1 MDKKGANLQKAREFS
16 ATISQL
22 TFRWRQV
29 RSWPGIYR
37 QIQSES
43 DQAAKRRLE
52 LSLYTSISIV
62 VFDMLFGL
70 LSAILLIYRPHAIF
84 EPIQKAYLYLNNH
97 VLQSVVSWLMGSPA
111 GLQMNRNL
119 VMFLGTISLT
129 VVSYWDAVILFL
141 ITSEY
146 IDVAMR
152 VAVIL
157 AILSFAG
164 VSVLLSAVIDFSSFA
179 FFHIFFVYAGVT
191 RLWHLTVRVIFTFT
205 LLFRGKKYNILK
217 LRVDGHEFDIEQLI
231 LGTVFLSLVVFMLPT
246 VFVFYLSFLLLWLAV
261 LLLQLI
267 LRAGVSI
274 FSFFPVYLY
283 LMSASIPSRIAIE
296 PIVSGDSK
304 SVSFRLKTLPLRPG
318 VVISEFLRTVLS
330 SIPVNEPIDNTL
342 MSMVRGTTLVFPK
355 YAQHEQAGGKDSI
368 DVGPNYGTLIR
379 RISNNN

>member
-1 MDKKGANLQKAREFS
+1 MDRHSRGLKRSREFS

-22 TFRWRQV
+22 TFRWRQL
-29 RSWPGIYR
+29 RSWPELYR
-37 QIQSES
+37 QS
-43 DQAAKRRLE
+43 QAETDPSAKHKLE

-62 VFDMLFGL
+62 MLDMVFGAFT
-70 LSAILLIYRPHAIF
+70 AFLLIYRPHAIF

-119 VMFLGTISLT
+119 VIFLGTISLT

-146 IDVAMR
+146 IDVALR
-152 VAVIL
+152 VAIVL
-157 AILSFAG
+157 AVLSLAG
-164 VSVLLSAVIDFSSFA
+164 VSVLLSALIDFSSIA

-191 RLWHLTVRVIFTFT
+191 RLWSLTVRVISTFT

-261 LLLQLI
+261 LILQLI
-267 LRAGVSI
+267 LRAGVSV

-283 LMSASIPSRIAIE
+283 LKSHSIPWKIAIE
-296 PIVSGDSK
+296 PTIAADGK
-304 SVSFRLKTLPLRPG
+304 SVSFRMKSLSLRPS
-318 VVISEFLRTVLS
+318 VVVSEFIKTVVS
-330 SIPVNEPIDNTL
+330 SIPVNEPLTNTL

-368 DVGPNYGTLIR
+368 DVGPNYGNLIR
-379 RISNNN
+379 RISK

>member
-1 MDKKGANLQKAREFS
+1 MLDMVFGAFTAF
-16 ATISQL
+16 
-22 TFRWRQV
+22 
-29 RSWPGIYR
+29 
-37 QIQSES
+37 
-43 DQAAKRRLE
+43 
-52 LSLYTSISIV
+52 
-62 VFDMLFGL
+62 
-70 LSAILLIYRPHAIF
+70 LLIYRPHAIF

-119 VMFLGTISLT
+119 VIFLGTISLT

-146 IDVAMR
+146 IDVALR
-152 VAVIL
+152 VAIVL
-157 AILSFAG
+157 AVLSLAG
-164 VSVLLSAVIDFSSFA
+164 VSVLLSALIDFSSIA

-191 RLWHLTVRVIFTFT
+191 RLWSLTVRVISTFT

-261 LLLQLI
+261 LILQLI
-267 LRAGVSI
+267 LRAGVSV

-283 LMSASIPSRIAIE
+283 LKSHSIPWKIAIE
-296 PIVSGDSK
+296 PTIAADGK
-304 SVSFRLKTLPLRPG
+304 SVSFRMKSLSLRPS
-318 VVISEFLRTVLS
+318 VVVSEFIKTVVS
-330 SIPVNEPIDNTL
+330 SIPVNEPLTNTL

-368 DVGPNYGTLIR
+368 DVGPNYGNLIR
-379 RISNNN
+379 RISK